1 MTYPAATAFDPPRDR
16 ATPAIGI
23 GDILQRTTRLM
34 AARWPVYGGLLLVAD
49 LPFSGFGLL
58 AALDGSAWIE
68 RFARPIGPLLS
79 GILIFG
85 GLAILMIAHVAV
97 YVLVADEVAGR
108 SVSVAAALGRAL
120 RRSPSLLAILILLWL
135 ALSIGFVLLVVPCL
149 IILSIYAVAGPAC
162 VVEGLGPI
170 RSLSRSAYLTKGN
183 RWRVFGLLLL
193 LYVGIPVVSGLLSYI
208 CRLAVGPLLAQVVN
222 LPFGAFVG
230 ALSAVAFAMLYL
242 QLRAAREGV
251 AVEQVA
257 RVFD

>member
-16 ATPAIGI
+16 VTPAVGI
-23 GDILQRTTRLM
+23 GDVLQRTIGLM

-49 LPFSGFGLL
+49 LPFFGFGML
-58 AALDGSAWIE
+58 AALDGSAWTE
-68 RFARPIGPLLS
+68 RINGPNGPLLS
-79 GILIFG
+79 GLLTFG
-85 GLAILMIAHVAV
+85 GLAVLMIAHVAV
-97 YVLVADEVAGR
+97 YVLAADEVAGR
-108 SVSVAAALGRAL
+108 SVSLGAAFGRAL
-120 RRSPSLLAILILLWL
+120 RRSPSLLAIMILLWL
-135 ALSIGFVLLVVPCL
+135 ALSIGLVLLVVPCF
-149 IILSIYAVAGPAC
+149 ILLSMYAVAGPAC

-193 LYVGIPVVSGLLSYI
+193 LYVAIPVVSVLISYL

-222 LPFGAFVG
+222 LPVG
-230 ALSAVAFAMLYL
+230 ALLSAATAVAFTVLYL

-251 AVEQVA
+251 AVEHVA